1 MPLSGKQ
8 RRTLRALAHHLS
20 PVVQIGHEGPTDSVI
35 AQIDA
40 ALAAHE
46 LIKVKLGAEAIESDG
61 VADKLAT
68 RTRSEVAQIIGHVV
82 VLYRRRPKGPKVEIP
97 TRKGDARRARP
108 VGSKGRKPKRRTHG
122 RSKKR
127 RPTGS

>member
-1 MPLSGKQ
+1 MPLTGKQ
-8 RRTLRALAHHLS
+8 RRALRALAHHLS

-46 LIKVKLGAEAIESDG
+46 LIKVKLGGETTETDG
-61 VADKLAT
+61 LADTLAD
-68 RTRSEVAQIIGHVV
+68 RTRSEIAQVIGHMV
-82 VLYRRRPKGPKVEIP
+82 VLYRRRPKAPKVDIP
-97 TRKGDARRARP
+97 TKKGDARRARP

-122 RSKKR
+122 RSKKK
-127 RPTGS
+127 RPPGR